1 MEQLPKTWRKQLTS
15 VFYALAHGFNTFA
28 DYFINHWLG
37 IINIIL
43 GGALFFAILTP
54 LLAYA
59 GYEPL
64 AGVMFRSYHL
74 ICDQIPSHSYFICG
88 HQIGICARCLAIY
101 TSLFIFS
108 LGFRKYRAKIPPLDW
123 KVFVLL
129 LLPMALDGGTQL
141 FGWRQSFNELRVLT
155 GALFG
160 LGVFWFTLPRVQYAI
175 DETKTADLALA
186 AQAQA

>member
-1 MEQLPKTWRKQLTS
+1 MEQSIKTLQKRLAT
-15 VFYALAHGFNTFA
+15 VFYTCAHGFNVFA

-37 IINIIL
+37 IITIIL

-59 GYEPL
+59 GYEPM
-64 AGVMFRSYHL
+64 AGIMFRSFHL
-74 ICDQIPSHSYFICG
+74 ICDQIPSHSFFICG

-108 LGFRKYRAKIPPLDW
+108 LAFRKYRTKISPLDW
-123 KVFVLL
+123 KLFILL

-141 FGWRQSFNELRVLT
+141 FGWRQSFNELRLFT

-160 LGVFWFTLPRVQYAI
+160 LGIFWFTLPRVQNAVDESKAI
-175 DETKTADLALA
+175 ELALRA
-186 AQAQA
+186 RIQA